1 MTPILF
7 RLIESCELLGRRWL
21 ALTFYKQCAF
31 VLVAYVFKNGLSDEA
46 MNVRD
51 AYLPAS
57 KALPEPTG
65 YFSASIGNLVLARA
79 FGVET
84 VNQWIVLHFILL
96 IFVILTTCLLVHR
109 HQLVH
114 PGILIIFIF
123 SLSSISSLTGSL
135 GIYDPVTF
143 LGGIILILARKSH
156 FSLLGAV
163 IMSLGNPEQSI
174 LACLI
179 LLVLSKIQYFV
190 EWRRRALNGLIIACV
205 IYLLIQSWMILHG
218 LVINRVTALPYF
230 LELSL
235 KNFVSSP
242 FSNLW
247 TWFGIAWFIVI
258 SLVAYFPRRERFL
271 LIISILGIPSFVTVI
286 TADGARVFSLI
297 VLPSLLVIGIWFWK
311 NYSSRVEDIN
321 AGVGLFLV
329 LWISIPTSYSW
340 GYIGNFLANKV
351 TYLIGDLSDYA
362 FEVGKQISNFLN

>member
-57 KALPEPTG
+57 KALPEPIA
-65 YFSASIGNLVLARA
+65 YFSASIGNLMLARA

-84 VNQWIVLHFILL
+84 VNQWIVLHLFFL
-96 IFVILTTCLLVHR
+96 IFVVLATCVLVHR
-109 HQLVH
+109 SQLVN
-114 PGILIIFIF
+114 PGVLIIFIF
-123 SLSSISSLTGSL
+123 SLSSISSLAGSL
-135 GIYDPVTF
+135 GKYDPVTF
-143 LGGIILILARKSH
+143 LGGIIFILARKNH
-156 FSLLGAV
+156 FSLFGAV

-174 LACLI
+174 LACLV
-179 LLVLSKIQYFV
+179 LLVLSKVQYFV

-205 IYLLIQSWMILHG
+205 IYLVIQFWMILHG
-218 LVINRVTALPYF
+218 VVSNRVTLLPYF

-235 KNFVSSP
+235 TNFVRSP
-242 FSNLW
+242 FSNMW
-247 TWFGIAWFIVI
+247 SWFGIAWFIII
-258 SLVAYFPRRERFL
+258 SLVVYFSRRDRNL
-271 LIISILGIPSFVTVI
+271 LIISILVIPSFVTVI

-311 NYSSRVEDIN
+311 NFSRRVEDFN

-329 LWISIPTSYSW
+329 LWILIPTSYSW

-351 TYLIGDLSDYA
+351 TFTIGDLSDYV
-362 FEVGKQISNFLN
+362 FEVGKQISNFIN

>member
-1 MTPILF
+1 VNP
-7 RLIESCELLGRRWL
+7 
-21 ALTFYKQCAF
+21 
-31 VLVAYVFKNGLSDEA
+31 
-46 MNVRD
+46 
-51 AYLPAS
+51 
-57 KALPEPTG
+57 
-65 YFSASIGNLVLARA
+65 
-79 FGVET
+79 GV
-84 VNQWIVLHFILL
+84 
-96 IFVILTTCLLVHR
+96 
-109 HQLVH
+109 
-114 PGILIIFIF
+114 LIIFIF
-123 SLSSISSLTGSL
+123 SLSSISSLAGSL
-135 GIYDPVTF
+135 GKYDPVTF
-143 LGGIILILARKSH
+143 LGGIIFILARKNH
-156 FSLLGAV
+156 FSLFGAV